1 MSLWSGALLVLAAS
15 APQTA
20 DDPAAILAE
29 RARAVEAQGDA
40 LARIWPGYWPPDQ
53 PFILYLPG
61 TGAAYGGEAARNGR
75 RFRPGEMED
84 VRFTFVLDYP
94 SEADNTILLRL
105 DSAEEELSTLFHEQF
120 HDYQSDAFRWLDRGG
135 SGGEF
140 VDVSAIP
147 DLEAFAVAAEQ
158 ERRLLYAALGPVTPE
173 ERLTLVHRYLA
184 ARERRLADLPSPI
197 RNIESHMEWNEGTA
211 EYAALR
217 AMTVMEPGGPSMEDR
232 VRERLARSLLR
243 PGSSYVGDVFRGRA
257 YGTGAAMI
265 VLLEDL
271 GAANWRRRIERGE
284 PLLSLLAEAAGER
297 PSLPPEPVDD
307 AVREDIRRQMTLP
320 PGAVAEPV
328 SVADF
333 LSRSPDWLVVR
344 FEGPVRRSRPV
355 GLSFGARGMTPLPG
369 GALALQDVREVL
381 AEFDGARIETRGRP
395 VMIQEPVGPTRVV
408 ATTLYIALSEGER
421 ARLVSGERVFEL
433 ENLRLELPPHAV
445 IGDVDGR
452 RTIRVIAA
460 P

>member
-1 MSLWSGALLVLAAS
+1 MSLLSGALLVLAAS

-94 SEADNTILLRL
+94 GRADNTILLRL

-158 ERRLLYAALGPVTPE
+158 ERRLL
-173 ERLTLVHRYLA
+173 
-184 ARERRLADLPSPI
+184 
-197 RNIESHMEWNEGTA
+197 
-211 EYAALR
+211 
-217 AMTVMEPGGPSMEDR
+217 
-232 VRERLARSLLR
+232 
-243 PGSSYVGDVFRGRA
+243 
-257 YGTGAAMI
+257 
-265 VLLEDL
+265 
-271 GAANWRRRIERGE
+271 
-284 PLLSLLAEAAGER
+284 
-297 PSLPPEPVDD
+297 
-307 AVREDIRRQMTLP
+307 
-320 PGAVAEPV
+320 
-328 SVADF
+328 
-333 LSRSPDWLVVR
+333 
-344 FEGPVRRSRPV
+344 
-355 GLSFGARGMTPLPG
+355 
-369 GALALQDVREVL
+369 
-381 AEFDGARIETRGRP
+381 
-395 VMIQEPVGPTRVV
+395 
-408 ATTLYIALSEGER
+408 
-421 ARLVSGERVFEL
+421 
-433 ENLRLELPPHAV
+433 
-445 IGDVDGR
+445 
-452 RTIRVIAA
+452 
-460 P
+460 